1 MRKAS
6 TRRALAFAVAS
17 LVHIVLF
24 SALVLGR
31 RPDPAFV
38 EPPAFD
44 VQLVAPPP
52 RALVQRPLRQRQ
64 VQATAPPV
72 VLPQLKPPAEV
83 SETDRAALMAAP
95 FVGFPGPGA
104 ILRARKS
111 CLNGAATEAEMDE
124 CARLFGKGPVLVTT
138 PEDPTGEFARA
149 TRRKDQI
156 RTYKDSKD
164 FQSFPGLRCS
174 FGRACDAKPFDG
186 PAPGEPL
193 TRR

>member
-1 MRKAS
+1 VRKAS
-6 TRRALAFAVAS
+6 SRRLLAFAVAS
-17 LVHIVLF
+17 LVHLVLF

-52 RALVQRPLRQRQ
+52 RALAPRPLRRRQ
-64 VQATAPPV
+64 VEATVAPV
-72 VLPQLKPPAEV
+72 VLPQLKPTPEV
-83 SETDRAALMAAP
+83 SEADRAALMAAP
-95 FVGFPGPGA
+95 FVGFPGAGA

-111 CLNGAATEAEMDE
+111 CLNGAATEGEMDE
-124 CARLFGKGPVLVTT
+124 CVRLFGKGPVLVTA

-149 TRRKDQI
+149 ARRKDQI

-174 FGRACDAKPFDG
+174 FGAPCDAKPFDG
-186 PAPGEPL
+186 PEPGGPM
-193 TRR
+193 RRR